1 MSGIFVPYDWLCGTR
16 DLMCAISKRN
26 VILARSDN
34 VVIVQGR
41 LEHMEMVESLHVQ
54 AGRLSDEKN

>member
-1 MSGIFVPYDWLCGTR
+1 MPYDWLCGTR

-26 VILARSDN
+26 VILARNDD
-34 VVIVQGR
+34 VVIVQGG